1 MMEAG
6 YAAPPEVHR
15 FQQRALVV
23 GVAGIALTLLVIAL
37 GLILNQ
43 PNVWKEFFR
52 SYLLAFI
59 FWGGIALGCLAILM
73 VQHLS
78 GGEWGVVIR
87 RFLEAGTRTLPLVLA
102 MFLPLVA
109 GLGHLYVWTHGDV
122 VQADEVLRHKQPYL
136 NVPFFLVRAV
146 IYFAIWLAM
155 AYFLNKWSREQD
167 LTGDKRI
174 TRRMQVLSGPG
185 LVLFGGTVTF
195 ASVDWVMSLDPHWF
209 STIFGILFMGG
220 QALAAMAFVI
230 IVTVIMARFRPMSDV
245 VAPKHFHDL
254 GKLMLAFVMLWAYFS
269 FSQFLIIWMGN
280 LPEEIPWYLD
290 RLSGGWRLIAGLI
303 ILFHF
308 ALPFVLLL
316 PREANRNTRILV
328 AVAAVVI
335 LMRYVDLYWLVGPI
349 HHAGGE
355 HDAQAHAGFIDY
367 ILPIV
372 APVGLGGI
380 WVWFFIR
387 QLGNRPLLPIQDP
400 QLEDA
405 LSHAHE

>member
-6 YAAPPEVHR
+6 YAAPPEVDR
-15 FQQRALVV
+15 FQQRALIV
-23 GVAGIALTLLVIAL
+23 GVAATAITLL
-37 GLILNQ
+37 GLFLS
-43 PNVWKEFFR
+43 PVEFFR

-59 FWGGIALGCLAILM
+59 FWGSIALGCLAILM

-102 MFLPLVA
+102 MFLPLIA
-109 GLGHLYVWTHGDV
+109 GLGHLYIWTHGDV
-122 VQADEVLRHKQPYL
+122 VQQDELLRHKQPYL
-136 NVPFFLVRAV
+136 NVPFFLIRAA
-146 IYFAIWLAM
+146 IYFAIWLVI

-167 LTGDKRI
+167 LTGDKRL

-185 LVLFGGTVTF
+185 LVLFGGAVTF

-230 IVTVIMARFRPMSDV
+230 IVTVIMSRFKPMSDV

-254 GKLMLAFVMLWAYFS
+254 GKLMLAFVMLWAYFA
-269 FSQFLIIWMGN
+269 FSQYLIIWMGN
-280 LPEEIPWYLD
+280 LPEETPWYLN
-290 RLSGGWRLIAGLI
+290 RLKDGWRWLAGLI

-316 PREANRNTRILV
+316 PRAANRNTRVLV
-328 AVAAVVI
+328 TVAAIVI
-335 LMRYVDLYWLVGPI
+335 FMRYVDLYWMVGPI
-349 HHAGGE
+349 HHAGGDQAE
-355 HDAQAHAGFIDY
+355 PAHASLIDY

-380 WVWFFIR
+380 WLWFFIR
-387 QLGNRPLLPIQDP
+387 QLRARPLVPIQDP

-405 LSHAHE
+405 LNHAHE